1 MQTRRQ
7 QKYKICKQLTDTKPQ
22 SILYKT
28 KVISL
33 CYGCSLQG
41 SRHAA
46 SHNTSSESKGVQWH
60 RNHPTSSQKW
70 TKTYTYP
77 HDCGPV
83 WVYYSMLYGSGA
95 YNLGG
100 FQDEI
105 HCSEVPQV
113 RLLLVMRQHVEGLQ
127 K

>member
-7 QKYKICKQLTDTKPQ
+7 QKYKICKQLTDTKP
-22 SILYKT
+22 
-28 KVISL
+28 
-33 CYGCSLQG
+33 
-41 SRHAA
+41 
-46 SHNTSSESKGVQWH
+46 QWH